1 MSPTSRLVR
10 PPCVEPDAPSPI
22 QATGRPLRW
31 GVVST
36 GGIAA
41 KVTSDIALLEDA
53 ILHGVSSRNADSATD
68 FAGRFGFA
76 TSHSDSDG
84 VPGYQHLFDD
94 PLVDVV
100 YVATPH
106 AQHHEVARAALNS
119 GKHVLCEKAF
129 TINAAE
135 AEELI
140 DLAREKNLFLME
152 AVWSRFLPSIN
163 RAWDII
169 DSGELGR
176 IQWLQADLGFAAPA
190 DPSSRLWDPQA
201 GGGALLDLTVYPL
214 TWAIGSLGFP
224 SSVAASGSLNDD
236 GVDTQ
241 NALTLGYEGGAHA
254 QLTSSLVASG
264 PGTATVTGSKGWLR
278 TGGGNLHSPGE
289 LIIGV
294 NREEPRVETFG
305 VVGGGYTY
313 ELREVTRCIQSGLLE
328 SPTMPLADT
337 LQTLRLLDGVRA
349 QLGLRYANDAV

>member
-1 MSPTSRLVR
+1 MSTSRLVR
-10 PPCVEPDAPSPI
+10 PPCLEPGAPGPTA
-22 QATGRPLRW
+22 ATGRPLRW

-41 KVTSDIALLEDA
+41 KVTADIALLEDA
-53 ILHGVSSRNADSATD
+53 VLYGVSSRNAGSAAE
-68 FAGRFGFA
+68 FAARFGFE
-76 TSHSDSDG
+76 TSHSDQDG
-84 VPGYQHLFDD
+84 IPGYQHLFND

-106 AQHHEVARAALNS
+106 GQHYEVTKAALNS
-119 GKHVLCEKAF
+119 GKHVLCEKTF
-129 TINAAE
+129 TINARE

-140 DLAREKNLFLME
+140 ILAGEKNRFLME
-152 AVWSRFLPSIN
+152 AVWTRFLPSIN

-169 DSGELGR
+169 HSGELGR
-176 IQWLQADLGFAAPA
+176 IGWVQADLGFPAPA
-190 DPSSRLWDPQA
+190 DPSSRLWDPRA

-214 TWAIGSLGFP
+214 TWALGSLGFP

-254 QLTSSLVASG
+254 QLTSSLVASC
-264 PGTATVTGSKGWLR
+264 PGTATVSGSGGWLR

-289 LIIGV
+289 LVIGL
-294 NREEPRVETFG
+294 NREEPHIETFE

-313 ELREVTRCIQSGLLE
+313 ELRETMRCIQSGLLE

-349 QLGLRYANDAV
+349 QLGLRYANDAA